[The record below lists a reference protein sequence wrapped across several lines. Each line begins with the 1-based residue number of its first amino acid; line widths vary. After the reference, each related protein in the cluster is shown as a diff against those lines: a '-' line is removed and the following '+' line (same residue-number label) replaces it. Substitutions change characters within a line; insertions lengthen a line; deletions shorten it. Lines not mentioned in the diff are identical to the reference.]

1 MSLFSRATAAMFSFV
16 GGGRSCEKKEEEEE
30 IEKKNDD
37 DNDNDE
43 YYDCC
48 LLSATID
55 KNGSEE
61 FAPAVAPEVSV
72 TTSSS
77 FSSSRRSDNEEEEE
91 EFDPDVPITK
101 KKRRIRLN
109 NKTNEAVRL
118 KSTTRLDYYCDPS
131 GGDDDD
137 EIGNGGDDVDNN
149 DSSNI
154 PRTKKRRIHDYDQ
167 TTTKMVSTGLKSTG
181 LNYCCPSGD
190 GNDDDGDDPHMEFF
204 RKVLDS
210 SKNRTAPAT
219 VPVTAPAP
227 APASTTIMSPSE
239 ERERVLHISM
249 KIIEKEFQL
258 LNRKAQYF
266 QQHYLLQQEVENSN
280 KNQNKQLE
288 DESEKKK
295 MDDDDGPNNATATT
309 TNIANCKKGREDDI
323 LHVSF
328 QLIQRQIQVLNKR
341 AQFFNSI
348 LLQEYTYKQTFQK
361 EIEDTI
367 ITGMNE

>member
-101 KKRRIRLN
+101 KK
-109 NKTNEAVRL
+109 
-118 KSTTRLDYYCDPS
+118 
-131 GGDDDD
+131 
-137 EIGNGGDDVDNN
+137 
-149 DSSNI
+149 
-154 PRTKKRRIHDYDQ
+154 KR
-167 TTTKMVSTGLKSTG
+167 SLKSTG
-181 LNYCCPSGD
+181 FDYCGRPSG
-190 GNDDDGDDPHMEFF
+190 DDGDDGGDDPHLEFF

-210 SKNRTAPAT
+210 SKNGTTAPAT
-219 VPVTAPAP
+219 AVPCNAP

-266 QQHYLLQQEVENSN
+266 QQNYLLQQQEEIS
-280 KNQNKQLE
+280 KNQNKQLKD
-288 DESEKKK
+288 DEIEIKKK
-295 MDDDDGPNNATATT
+295 KDDDDGPNNATATAT
-309 TNIANCKKGREDDI
+309 TTTTTTKISNCQGREDI

-328 QLIQRQIQVLNKR
+328 QLIQKQIQLLKER